1 MARHAVALLVLAA
14 LAAFG
19 AGTADAQ
26 ATIQW
31 KLGLSKTDFSRT
43 IKAGQSVTWTLVAVA
58 KSFVTTERSREV
70 RMKGEGGEASDYEYL
85 SRKQS
90 YTGAGGGSN
99 FVIKSGFKY
108 THVFKTAG
116 SYPYQCYI
124 HTTKMT
130 GVITVSGVAS
140 KKSPP
145 PKKGVKTPPKKSPSK
160 KPPPRKGKKG
170 TKHL

>member
-1 MARHAVALLVLAA
+1 MARHAVALLMLAA
-14 LAAFG
+14 LAAFA

-31 KLGLSKTDFSRT
+31 KLGLSKTDYSRT
-43 IKAGQSVTWTLVAVA
+43 IKAGQSVTWVWADTNPHAIQ
-58 KSFVTTERSREV
+58 
-70 RMKGEGGEASDYEYL
+70 DL

-99 FVIKSGFKY
+99 FVVKSGFKY

-124 HTTKMT
+124 HTTRMT
-130 GVITVSGVAS
+130 GVITVSGAAS

-145 PKKGVKTPPKKSPSK
+145 PKKGVKTPPKKSPPK
-160 KPPPRKGKKG
+160 KPPPKKGKKG